1 MRISDWSSD
10 VCSSDLEL
18 RKERKAFRSV
28 LLASLVINL
37 LALSLPLFSMNV
49 YDRVIPNRAVS
60 TLWVLGIGVL
70 LAFAM
75 EFALR
80 TRSEERRV
88 GKECVSTCRSR
99 WSPYNSKTKRISLK
113 KETEQHAQ

>member
-1 MRISDWSSD
+1 MLISDFISY
-10 VCSSDLEL
+10 VCSFDLWVCGEL
-18 RKERKAFRSV
+18 RKQRKAFRSV

-80 TRSEERRV
+80 KIGRASRRARVCQYVDISEV
-88 GKECVSTCRSR
+88 AVPLKNKKIL
-99 WSPYNSKTKRISLK
+99 YN
-113 KETEQHAQ
+113 EQA

>member
-80 TRSEERRV
+80 TARTNVIDEIGRRLDIRLSRSEEHTS
-88 GKECVSTCRSR
+88 ELQSLM
-99 WSPYNSKTKRISLK
+99 RISY
-113 KETEQHAQ
+113 

>member
-1 MRISDWSSD
+1 MLISDFISY
-10 VCSSDLEL
+10 VCSFDLWVCGEL
-18 RKERKAFRSV
+18 SKERKAFLSV

-70 LAFAM
+70 LALAM

-80 TRSEERRV
+80 TARTNVIDEIGRRLDIRLSQKIL
-88 GKECVSTCRSR
+88 GDR
-99 WSPYNSKTKRISLK
+99 KRKPLTSM
-113 KETEQHAQ
+113 H